1 MATERT
7 GLGGRMRR
15 LHDCARSFLADMLRD
30 AIQRRASFNV
40 VYLATMFK
48 ADVFILQ
55 GNFVLTKAV

>member
-1 MATERT
+1 
-7 GLGGRMRR
+7 
-15 LHDCARSFLADMLRD
+15 MLRD